1 MTAVHS
7 TKTEFLKLNHAQE
20 SPGEQ
25 SLISETTC
33 PAPGT
38 EQLG

>member
-7 TKTEFLKLNHAQE
+7 TKTEFLKLNHAYK

-25 SLISETTC
+25 SVKSEPTC
-33 PAPGT
+33 PAPGAK
-38 EQLG
+38 QLG